1 MCAIRSALGILIM
14 AILHIIAKHLDS
26 SALTKLAARSDPN
39 DGYVFID
46 DGVYAQLSK
55 ELIVFGSRS
64 IFVLEAHAEE
74 RGLTKVN
81 VDCVKFINM
90 ADLVKLTTRYTSS
103 MSW

>member
-1 MCAIRSALGILIM
+1 M
-14 AILHIIAKHLDS
+14 AILHIIAKHPDS
-26 SALTKLAARSDPN
+26 SARTKLVARSDPN

-46 DGVYAQLSK
+46 DGVYVLLSK
-55 ELIVFGSRS
+55 QLMAFGVRS

-74 RGLTKVN
+74 RGLIKVN
-81 VDCVKFINM
+81 TDCVEFINM

>member
-1 MCAIRSALGILIM
+1 M

-46 DGVYAQLSK
+46 DGVYVQLSK

-64 IFVLEAHAEE
+64 IFVLEVHTEE

>member
-1 MCAIRSALGILIM
+1 MIM

-46 DGVYAQLSK
+46 DGVYVQLSK

-64 IFVLEAHAEE
+64 IFVLEAHTEE

>member
-1 MCAIRSALGILIM
+1 MCTIRSALGILIM
-14 AILHIIAKHLDS
+14 AILHIIAKHLDAS
-26 SALTKLAARSDPN
+26 ELTKLVARSDPS

-46 DGVYAQLSK
+46 DGVYMQLSK
-55 ELIVFGSRS
+55 ELVAFGARS

-90 ADLVKLTTRYTSS
+90 ADLVKLTSRYTSS